1 MKLMYSIIIVLVAAA
16 VLFYVLK
23 KTDKTEIQT
32 MQSQD
37 VNVGAPE
44 EQPVTSAPSSQPV
57 AAGSE
62 MLMTTT
68 KEGTGEGAKDGDT
81 LSVHYT
87 GYLEDG
93 TKFDSSVDRGTPFEL
108 TLGSGMVIQGWDIGL
123 KGMKEGE
130 MRKLVIPAKYAY
142 GENGF
147 PGVIPPN
154 ATLIFEVELVDIK

>member
-1 MKLMYSIIIVLVAAA
+1 MKLMYSIIIVLVAVA

-23 KTDKTEIQT
+23 TTDKPETKVMPNEDTSQSMKDETTET
-32 MQSQD
+32 PMQD
-37 VNVGAPE
+37 TPT
-44 EQPVTSAPSSQPV
+44 QPT
-57 AAGSE
+57 GSE
-62 MLMTTT
+62 LLMTTT

-123 KGMKEGE
+123 KGMKQGE
-130 MRKLVIPAKYAY
+130 VRKLVIPSRYAY

-154 ATLIFEVELVDIK
+154 ATLIFEVELVAIK

>member
-1 MKLMYSIIIVLVAAA
+1 MYSIIIVLVTVA

-23 KTDKTEIQT
+23 NQNNTET
-32 MQSQD
+32 ESMQYENTSE
-37 VNVGAPE
+37 VTNETNPE
-44 EQPVTSAPSSQPV
+44 VAASQPV
-57 AAGSE
+57 SAGAE
-62 MLMTTT
+62 LLMATT
-68 KEGTGEGAKDGDT
+68 KEGAGEGAKDGDM

-93 TKFDSSVDRGTPFEL
+93 TKFDSSLDRGTPFEL

-123 KGMKEGE
+123 KGMKKGE
-130 MRKLVIPAKYAY
+130 VRKLVIPARYAY

-154 ATLIFEVELVDIK
+154 ATLVFEVELVEIK

>member
-1 MKLMYSIIIVLVAAA
+1 MYSIIIVLVAAA

-32 MQSQD
+32 MQYQD
-37 VNVGAPE
+37 
-44 EQPVTSAPSSQPV
+44 TSASTPGDNMTPEPTPAPQPTT
-57 AAGSE
+57 AGTE

-68 KEGTGEGAKDGDT
+68 REGSGEGAKDGDT

-123 KGMKEGE
+123 KGMKKGE
-130 MRKLVIPAKYAY
+130 MRKLVIPSKYAY